1 MGSRSVLFRFVDDQ
15 LSLPAESPA
24 NAQAVARALRAGG
37 EWLEVVPGIDSV
49 VVQFD
54 ARTMDAGDAQHH
66 VTEILAGGVPAIEDS
81 PQLVEIPVVY
91 GGECG
96 PDLDDVCMQ
105 LNLTTDEFIRL
116 HTERDYRIEML
127 GFTPGFA
134 FVGGLDERLHVA
146 RRPQPRQRVAPGSIG
161 IADAFTG
168 LYTLASPGGWTLVGR
183 TPLQL
188 FEPQSAQPFVL
199 QVGTRVRFVPIES
212 AGFEA

>member
-15 LSLPAESPA
+15 LSLPAEGPA
-24 NAQAVARALRAGG
+24 NAQAIASVLRASGD
-37 EWLEVVPGIDSV
+37 WLEVVPGIDSV

-54 ARTMDAGDAQHH
+54 AGTMDARDAQRH

-81 PQLVEIPVVY
+81 PQLIEIPVVY
-91 GGECG
+91 GAECG

-134 FVGGLDERLHVA
+134 FVGGLDERLHVP